1 MKADGNGTRRILAG
15 FWTAQAFALAF
26 QLAAA
31 SAFGQAAPP
40 DQLVLKGKVRD
51 FVEANPAVAPSHP
64 HFLGT
69 KPFTTCNAQQ
79 LGVDIAAAAI
89 DTTDDPGDTAAF
101 KGDNRGPRLISP
113 LDPRAATCYDQPSRF
128 SDWYN
133 DRPTGDVNRAF
144 LIDIRFVRDTA
155 TGVYEY
161 ADDDFFPLDQGKA
174 FTRLGPNAPFG
185 NLLPAPNNTHDF
197 GFTMEFHARFTYFK
211 GRNQVFKFRGDD
223 DVWVF
228 VNGKKAIELGGIH
241 PSQDAAFN
249 LDTIA
254 ATHGLKDS
262 LVYPL
267 DFFFAE
273 RHTTTSMLRI
283 STTLELEPVT
293 SPPALTP
300 GRLFDGSMAVT
311 LSHTAADATMYYTTD
326 GSEPTVKSAKYTGP
340 FAVSATTTVKAIAV
354 RPGYRPS
361 EAVSQTYT
369 RMETVATPTADPPG
383 RTFTD
388 PIRVVLTDATPG
400 AVIHYTLNGQ
410 IPDSTSPVYSGPIAI
425 AATTTVMA
433 RAYLADWV
441 PSAVM
446 TEIYTDAETLPP
458 PVAEPGQ
465 SSFVTAITVK
475 LSVPGY
481 PAAQIRYTLDG
492 SEPTEAS
499 PLYQEPLGLAATTTL
514 KAKAF
519 QAGLHPSQVLT
530 QAYKRLAEALG
541 GVYVDFDG
549 DGRID
554 GAVIRLDIAVS
565 GVPAWVSLT
574 DPFAHIPWMMASSRI
589 TGSADGRSLTV
600 RFDDQPFAAG
610 TAFATAD
617 LGTFTNS
624 SGYSPAPFAISDSAG
639 PVPIKAVSHNK
650 ATPEDQAS
658 VDVTFSEPIDL
669 VSLRAG
675 PDWPFAILRGGA
687 AEPKPAQVQT
697 IEPLPGQANTYRFT
711 FTVESQAWPVYTD
724 SLELAVWP
732 LVHDAGGTAGV
743 PGGKRIAVQ
752 GGPQN
757 VANAFQIILTNPI
770 VPQPAETGTP
780 SYAVRANPFAVVGET
795 RARELVCL
803 SCAAGT
809 EGEFLRSGIPPEW
822 IIRSKYPFRYAFTI
836 YDHLGNYVS
845 RTSGEVT
852 DAMMALVAQDKDGMR
867 AMRFR
872 WKPIAHNG
880 EAVGTGAY
888 IIRGLVRNT
897 PGETQRGSQG
907 ETQIVKG
914 SQQAVLATF
923 GYLRQRR

>member
-1 MKADGNGTRRILAG
+1 MQAIGIGTRMTLAG
-15 FWTAQAFALAF
+15 VGAALALG
-26 QLAAA
+26 LAVG

-51 FVEANPAVAPSHP
+51 FVEANPTVTPSHP
-64 HFLGT
+64 HFLGN
-69 KPFTTCNAQQ
+69 KPFTTCSAQQ

-89 DTTDDPGDTAAF
+89 DTTDDLGDTAAF
-101 KGDNRGPRLISP
+101 KGDNRGPRLLAP

-161 ADDDFFPLDQGKA
+161 ADDNFFPLDQGKA

-254 ATHGLKDS
+254 AAHGLKDS

-293 SPPALTP
+293 SPPTLTP
-300 GRLFDGSMAVT
+300 GRLFDGSMTVAV
-311 LSHTAADATMYYTTD
+311 SHTAADATLYYTTD

-361 EAVSQTYT
+361 ESVSQTYT
-369 RMETVATPTADPPG
+369 RMETVATPQADPPG
-383 RTFTD
+383 GTFTD
-388 PIRVVLTDATPG
+388 PIHVVLTDATPG

-410 IPDSTSPVYSGPIAI
+410 APDSTSPVYSGPIAI

-446 TEIYTDAETLPP
+446 TEIYTDAETLSP

-465 SSFVTAITVK
+465 RTFVTAITVK
-475 LSVPGY
+475 LSEPGY
-481 PAAQIRYTLDG
+481 PAAQIHYTLDG

-499 PLYQEPLGLAATTTL
+499 PLYQTPLDLAATTTL

-530 QAYKRLAEALG
+530 QIYTRLAEALG
-541 GVYVDFDG
+541 GVYVDLDG

-554 GAVIRLDIAVS
+554 AAVIRLDIPVP

-574 DPFAHIPWMMASSRI
+574 DPFGHIPWMMASSRI
-589 TGSADGRSLTV
+589 ERSADGKTLTV
-600 RFDDQPFAAG
+600 RFADQPFMPG
-610 TAFATAD
+610 TVFATAD
-617 LGTFTNS
+617 LGAFTNS

-639 PVPIKAVSHNK
+639 PVPVKAVSHNK
-650 ATPEDQAS
+650 ATPEDRAS
-658 VDVTFSEPIDL
+658 VDITFSEPIDL
-669 VSLRAG
+669 GSLRAG

-687 AEPKPAQVQT
+687 AELKPAQVES
-697 IEPLPGQANTYRFT
+697 IEAVPGQANTYRFT
-711 FTVESQAWPVYTD
+711 FTVQSQAWPVYTD
-724 SLELAVWP
+724 SLELAVSP

-743 PGGKRIAVQ
+743 PGGKRIPVQ
-752 GGPQN
+752 GGPLN
-757 VANAFQIILTNPI
+757 VVNAFQIIVTNPI
-770 VPQPAETGTP
+770 VPQLTEAATP
-780 SYAVRANPFAVVGET
+780 SPAVRANPFAVAGET
-795 RARELVCL
+795 RSKELVCL
-803 SCAAGT
+803 TCSQGT
-809 EGEFLRSGIPPEW
+809 EGEFLRNGVPPEW

-836 YDHLGNYVS
+836 YDHLGNYVA

-852 DAMMALVAQDKDGMR
+852 DAMMAQVAQDKDGMR
-867 AMRFR
+867 ALRFR

-888 IIRGLVRNT
+888 IIRGLVQNT
-897 PGETQRGSQG
+897 PGETQRGAQG
-907 ETQIVKG
+907 EIQIVKG
-914 SQQAVLATF
+914 SQQTVLATF
-923 GYLRQRR
+923 GYLRQRN